1 MSNFSP
7 NLQQFSSK
15 STLFFLLALLFRHT
29 YHLASVYTYCSFLL
43 SCLSGTVCTPGRSV
57 RFQTTLETVN
67 CASHKCTLWSG
78 YFCYRLWTLMKGVT
92 SFSLVVR
99 TRIYGHLI
107 TDARM
112 QIHGNA
118 WALNKWKTN
127 KQTQGNT
134 NKHEN
139 SNLQI
144 IGWRMAPA
152 VCRWL
157 VWPLS
162 LAVCG
167 KRWDF
172 PMVSIVML

>member
-1 MSNFSP
+1 
-7 NLQQFSSK
+7 
-15 STLFFLLALLFRHT
+15 
-29 YHLASVYTYCSFLL
+29 
-43 SCLSGTVCTPGRSV
+43 
-57 RFQTTLETVN
+57 
-67 CASHKCTLWSG
+67 
-78 YFCYRLWTLMKGVT
+78 MKGVT
-92 SFSLVVR
+92 SFSLVVC
-99 TRIYGHLI
+99 TRIYGHLT

-112 QIHGNA
+112 QMHGNA

-127 KQTQGNT
+127 KQTQGNR

-144 IGWRMAPA
+144 IGCRMAPA

-157 VWPLS
+157 VRPLS

-172 PMVSIVML
+172 PMVFIVML